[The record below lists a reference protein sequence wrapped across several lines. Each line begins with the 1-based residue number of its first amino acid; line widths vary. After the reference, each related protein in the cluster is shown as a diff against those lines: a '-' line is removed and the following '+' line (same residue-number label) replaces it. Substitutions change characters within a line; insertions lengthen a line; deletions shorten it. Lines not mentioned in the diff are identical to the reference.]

1 MKLRRPLALAQI
13 SGLVFVA
20 LALFS
25 FALHRDLGGYLR
37 PASTPH
43 RDPDRIP
50 PGGKSPPL
58 PTPPPPFLTLNP
70 AVLSGSNITTYL
82 TSILNPD
89 SKVLPRLE
97 CPTPN
102 LTRYTHLKPTHPNPS
117 TTPYFFALDL
127 RNNLPILPR
136 LLGSVIAA
144 IRFLGPSNCAL
155 SIVEGNS
162 ADGTPDVLAA
172 LQAEIGREFP
182 THFIL
187 RNEIDPL
194 AEDRFGKLAV
204 LRNLALEPMLHDVDR
219 YANSTVVFINDVAI
233 CLEDILELVHQRKYQ
248 GADMAC
254 AFDWIGGGENE
265 EDQPVFY
272 DSYIA
277 RGINGDLFFE
287 IPLPSVSWS
296 RATELFWNEPTS
308 RARFDAHRPFQVFSC
323 WNGAVAFTA
332 APVVEGKVAF
342 RSVGRDKG
350 ECHQGEPQLFCKD
363 MWWSGYGKIM
373 VVPSVNLEYSDEK
386 GRYIK
391 ELKGYTGALVTEEE
405 DRIQWLPPPD
415 KVKCMPTFDD
425 QTWRDWNE
433 TLIS

>member
-1 MKLRRPLALAQI
+1 MVLQNSSSQAIQLAGAMKLRRPLVLAQI
-13 SGLVFVA
+13 SGFVLLA

-25 FALHRDLGGYLR
+25 FSLHRDLGGYHRR
-37 PASTPH
+37 PGGPQH
-43 RDPDRIP
+43 QDPDWIP
-50 PGGKSPPL
+50 PG
-58 PTPPPPFLTLNP
+58 
-70 AVLSGSNITTYL
+70 AVLSQRNITTYL
-82 TSILNPD
+82 TAILD
-89 SKVLPRLE
+89 SEDRSLPRLE
-97 CPTPN
+97 CPQPN
-102 LTRYTHLKPTHPNPS
+102 LTRYTPLKPTHPNPS
-117 TTPYFFALDL
+117 STPYFFALDL

-136 LLGSVIAA
+136 LLGSI
-144 IRFLGPSNCAL
+144 ISTINFLGPSNCAL

-162 ADGTPDVLAA
+162 ADGTPEVLSA
-172 LQAEIGREFP
+172 LQSSLGSSFP

-194 AEDRFGKLAV
+194 AEDRFGKLAI
-204 LRNLALEPMLHDVDR
+204 LRNLALEPMLRDPNR
-219 YANSTVVFINDVAI
+219 YAESTTVFINDVAI
-233 CLEDILELVHQRKYQ
+233 CMEDILELIYQ
-248 GADMAC
+248 KRYQNADMAC
-254 AFDWIGGGENE
+254 AFDWIGGGEE
-265 EDQPVFY
+265 GEAVFY

-296 RATELFWNEPTS
+296 RATDLFWNDEKTKG
-308 RARFDAHRPFQVFSC
+308 RFEGHVPFQVFSC

-332 APVVEGKVAF
+332 KPVVSGEVKF
-342 RSVGRDKG
+342 RSVRRDRG

-363 MWWSGYGKIM
+363 MWWAGYGKIM

-391 ELKGYTGALVTEEE
+391 EMKGYTGRWAGEEKEEE
-405 DRIQWLPPPD
+405 ERIEWVGPPE

-433 TLIS
+433 TLG

>member
-13 SGLVFVA
+13 SGLVLVA

-25 FALHRDLGGYLR
+25 FALHRDLGAYLR
-37 PASTPH
+37 PTLTPH
-43 RDPDRIP
+43 RDPNEIP
-50 PGGKSPPL
+50 PG
-58 PTPPPPFLTLNP
+58 
-70 AVLSGSNITTYL
+70 AILSHSNITTYL
-82 TSILNPD
+82 TSILNPT
-89 SKVLPRLE
+89 STILPRLE
-97 CPTPN
+97 CPVPN
-102 LTRYTHLKPTHPNPS
+102 LTRYTHLKPPSSNPT

-136 LLGSVIAA
+136 LLGSIIST
-144 IRFLGPSNCAL
+144 IRFLGPANCAL

-162 ADGTPDVLAA
+162 ADGTPEVLAA
-172 LQAEIGREFP
+172 LQTAIGDEFP
-182 THFIL
+182 TYFIL

-204 LRNLALEPMLHDVDR
+204 LRNLALAPMLNDTGR
-219 YANSTVVFINDVAI
+219 YENSTVVFINDVAI
-233 CLEDILELVHQRKYQ
+233 CMEDILELVYQRQYQ
-248 GADMAC
+248 EADMAC

-265 EDQPVFY
+265 GDRPVFY

-287 IPLPSVSWS
+287 IPLPAVSWN

-308 RARFDAHRPFQVFSC
+308 RARFEQHKPFQVFSC

-332 APVVEGKVAF
+332 KPVVEGTVAF
-342 RSVGRDKG
+342 RSVRREQG

-363 MWWSGYGKIM
+363 MWWAGYGKIM

-391 ELKGYTGALVTEEE
+391 GLKGYTRDLVRDGEE

-433 TLIS
+433 TLIR